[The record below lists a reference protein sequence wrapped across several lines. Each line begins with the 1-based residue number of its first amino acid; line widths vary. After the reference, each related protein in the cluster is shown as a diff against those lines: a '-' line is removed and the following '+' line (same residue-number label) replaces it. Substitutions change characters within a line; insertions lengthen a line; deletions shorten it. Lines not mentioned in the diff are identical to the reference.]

1 MVALGHCLFHYC
13 THLDVSGRQGITM
26 KSPLPKSAI
35 TKTAERVRRFDINPV
50 ASQIEPVPVAY
61 LGAAFF
67 NFFVQENAPLS
78 PLCTHSPNNSAVT
91 DQLNSMLQRKTPSI
105 STVYP
110 GSQYFFFNLMAY
122 YLSCGLTLETSVGAP
137 PQACTVQFGGTTISG
152 KAVSE

>member
-1 MVALGHCLFHYC
+1 
-13 THLDVSGRQGITM
+13 M

-67 NFFVQENAPLS
+67 NFFVQENAPLP
-78 PLCTHSPNNSAVT
+78 PLRTHSRNNSAVT
-91 DQLNSMLQRKTPSI
+91 NQLNSMLQRKTPFT

-110 GSQYFFFNLMAY
+110 GSQYSFFNLMA
-122 YLSCGLTLETSVGAP
+122 
-137 PQACTVQFGGTTISG
+137 
-152 KAVSE
+152 